1 MLKPGLIKKHGGV
14 LLALV
19 SILATPV
26 TLQADARSD
35 GDLGIAE
42 FRKGNLIEA
51 MQLLEKSAA
60 QGYVSAQITLAFIMD
75 SAERDAEAFYWYQQ
89 AAKLQDPA
97 GLFGLAGM
105 YAKGEGADIDLRK
118 AGQLM
123 QQAAQLEHVEAMRVY
138 AHALEYG
145 QLGFE
150 SSPQSAAKWYLKAAG
165 IGDEI
170 SMQRLKK
177 AYTQG
182 QLGLPVDARQVAT
195 WHKKLTQSD

>member
-60 QGYVSAQITLAFIMD
+60 QGYISAQTTLAFILD

-105 YAKGEGADIDLRK
+105 YAKGEGTDKAPRK
-118 AGQLM
+118 AGQLI

-138 AHALEYG
+138 AHALEHG

-150 SSPQSAAKWYLKAAG
+150 PSPQSAAKWYLKAAG
-165 IGDEI
+165 LGDEI

-182 QLGLPVDARQVAT
+182 QLGLPVDTQQAKAWR
-195 WHKKLTQSD
+195 KKLNQPE

>member
-1 MLKPGLIKKHGGV
+1 MIKTGLVKKYEIL

-51 MQLLEKSAA
+51 MQLLEKSAE
-60 QGYVSAQITLAFIMD
+60 QGYIPAQTTLAFILD
-75 SAERDAEAFYWYQQ
+75 SAERDAEAFHWYQQ
-89 AAKLQDPA
+89 AAERQDSA
-97 GLFGLAGM
+97 GLYGLAGM
-105 YAKGEGADIDLRK
+105 YAKGEGADKDPRK

-138 AHALEYG
+138 AHALEHG

-150 SSPQSAAKWYLKAAG
+150 PSPQSAAKWYLKAAG
-165 IGDEI
+165 LGDEM
-170 SMQRLKK
+170 SMQRLKM
-177 AYTQG
+177 AYTRG
-182 QLGLPVDARQVAT
+182 QLGLPVDAEQAEAWR
-195 WHKKLTQSD
+195 KKLNQAD